1 MKYFKSPADIA
12 TELGTHLRA
21 LRLRRNLDQQ
31 ALAAQAGVALN
42 AVKNL
47 ESGRGASV
55 RSLLHVLRA
64 LDRED
69 WIQALAPQV
78 SISPLQVL
86 KRRPVRQRATRSTPT
101 PTRKM

>member
-1 MKYFKSPADIA
+1 MKPVNTPADIA
-12 TELGTHLRA
+12 IELGTHLRA
-21 LRLRRNLDQQ
+21 LRLRRNVDQQ

-69 WIQALAPQV
+69 WIQALAPLV
-78 SISPLQVL
+78 SISPLQAL
-86 KRRPVRQRATRSTPT
+86 KRWSF
-101 PTRKM
+101 